1 MKTKCYYAWDDDKV
15 CWFIDA
21 YPEVEIISITSVGNG
36 SSPKFYI
43 FYRERSKNVKSEQH
57 D

>member
-1 MKTKCYYAWDDDKV
+1 MKTKCYHAWDDTKV

-36 SSPKFYI
+36 ASPDFYV
-43 FYRERSKNVKSEQH
+43 FYRERLKNVKPEQ
-57 D
+57 DD